1 MSLYNLLKNTLP
13 GEPYQNGVLLFPC
26 KMRNK
31 PNLYKLLN
39 QNTNFVLLR
48 FIAALSDK
56 STTAEAVHYQKR
68 EKGECAYYCA
78 QCEAEVFNVLFAKED
93 PIHKK

>member
-1 MSLYNLLKNTLP
+1 MTLLSTTTV
-13 GEPYQNGVLLFPC
+13 GVNPIADA
-26 KMRNK
+26 NSNAV
-31 PNLYKLLN
+31 PDPN